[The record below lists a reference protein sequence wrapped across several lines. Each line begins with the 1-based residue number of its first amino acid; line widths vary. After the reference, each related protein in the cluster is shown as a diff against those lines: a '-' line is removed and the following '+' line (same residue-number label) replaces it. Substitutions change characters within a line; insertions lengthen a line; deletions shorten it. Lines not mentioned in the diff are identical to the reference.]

1 MVLKISL
8 MALMMTIWL
17 APAHASQLTL
27 GLGVGHPVGNSSFS
41 SSNYL
46 NIWVG
51 SRHQRRGGWTS
62 GMYASGN
69 VGASYWRTPSYVQ
82 QDAFGR
88 PINYDGRYRSDFW
101 SFSVGP
107 TFAVNQHIT
116 LFTGAGMAH
125 RNRRPGK
132 DGETKLNLNTGVQY
146 HVSRQGSV
154 LLGFDSANQG
164 IALTVGYRV
173 F

>member
-8 MALMMTIWL
+8 MVSMLMMLL

-46 NIWVG
+46 NVWVG
-51 SRHQRRGGWTS
+51 SRHQWRGGWMS
-62 GMYASGN
+62 GLYASGN
-69 VGASYWRTPSYVQ
+69 IGASYWRTPRYIQ
-82 QDAFGR
+82 HDALGR
-88 PINYDGRYRSDFW
+88 PSTEGGRYKSEFW

-107 TFAVNQHIT
+107 TVAVNQHVT
-116 LFTGAGMAH
+116 WFVGAGMAH
-125 RNRRPGK
+125 RNSRPDR
-132 DGETKLNLNTGVQY
+132 DGETKLNLNTGLQY

-164 IALTVGYRV
+164 VALTVGYRI